1 MIRKID
7 VFSNKTKVGTLAF
20 TNDNNIAF
28 QYSDEW
34 LKIGFSLNPFKL
46 PLTKE
51 VFIANSPHFRGLFGV
66 FADSLPDS
74 YGELLLDRYLK
85 RKNID
90 SNTLTPLERLAYV
103 GTSGMGTLEYF
114 PDFSEKISK
123 EDIDFDLIQKE
134 CNDILDSKEVEDI
147 TSLYSLGGS
156 SGGARPKSLIKYDGE
171 DYIVKFSSKFDP
183 KNIAELEYKYMSL
196 AKQAGIDIP
205 DIKLITSKKGNKYFL
220 IKRFDRESNKKIHM
234 ISVAALLECDY
245 RAPSLDYNDLLKVTE
260 ILTNNKDE
268 VLEMFRRMVF
278 NVLIDNQD
286 DHAKNFS
293 FLYDKTLKRYRLSP
307 AYDITPGKTYW
318 GEHTTSINGKG
329 KNITKYDML
338 QVASKN
344 KINIDEAKK
353 SYALFQ
359 QNGKT
364 ARHFFSKTEKVQSKC
379 FILHT
384 IFI

>member
-344 KINIDEAKK
+344 KINIDEAK
-353 SYALFQ
+353 AII
-359 QNGKT
+359 
-364 ARHFFSKTEKVQSKC
+364 E
-379 FILHT
+379 T
-384 IFI
+384 IEHLLQLKIS